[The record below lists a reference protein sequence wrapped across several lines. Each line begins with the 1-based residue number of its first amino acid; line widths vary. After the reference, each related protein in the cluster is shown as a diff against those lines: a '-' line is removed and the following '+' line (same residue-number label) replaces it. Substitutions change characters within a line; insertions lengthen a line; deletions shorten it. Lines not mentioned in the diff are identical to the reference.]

1 MAKNQAGN
9 QAGNQGKTTTLGK
22 PTFST
27 KRLTQLAILTAIEA
41 IIAFVPILGSIP
53 IGPMVATTAHLPV
66 ILAGVLLGTSGGAFM
81 GFVFG
86 LLSFIVN
93 SFVTPTITSFVF
105 TPIIAIGDVPGNF
118 WSIVICFVPR
128 ILLGVAAS
136 LLYQGLQR
144 FDKRGSWSYIV
155 TGVLSS
161 FIHTVLVLFGIYIFF
176 KDSYAGA
183 YGMASSAL
191 LPAIGTVIGTNGVL
205 EAVLA
210 GVVTIAVAKPVQII
224 LKRSK

>member
-1 MAKNQAGN
+1 MAASNEKGTPEIGRNAKGRMDV
-9 QAGNQGKTTTLGK
+9 
-22 PTFST
+22 
-27 KRLTQLAILTAIEA
+27 KRMTQLAILLAIEV

-66 ILAGVLLGTSGGAFM
+66 ILAGVLLGVPSGAFM
-81 GFVFG
+81 GFAFG

-105 TPIIAIGDVPGNF
+105 TPIIAVGVIPGNF

-128 ILLGVAAS
+128 ILLGVAAGM
-136 LLYQGLQR
+136 LYQWFKRL
-144 FDKRGSWSYIV
+144 DKTGSWSYV
-155 TGVLSS
+155 ATGVIAS

-176 KDSYAGA
+176 KDSYAE
-183 YGMASSAL
+183 
-191 LPAIGTVIGTNGVL
+191 AIGASADVLLVMIGSVIGTNGVL

-210 GVVTIAVAKPVQII
+210 GVVTIAVAKPVQLV
-224 LKRSK
+224 LKRSNR